1 MKYYVEQI
9 EKTVDI
15 DTNGCYIGVDFGTTN
30 STLSYLDIK
39 ETSQSNVRLE
49 TIAYRESLE
58 QTEYIPT
65 VVTYN
70 NKDQSYTI
78 GRSAK
83 NNIGK
88 RNMESYDCFKLQ
100 LGQNFKKTLKGKE
113 KTAEEVTYLYLE
125 ELLNNFKKQVGIMVI
140 DKIVATIPETWFR
153 ENSNRTAREN
163 IRGIYERLGYRRDQI
178 HLQSEP
184 VAACAYYCWCYF
196 EKLKKAYHGHIM
208 VVDYGGGTLDVT
220 LCEVSNGSEIKVLER
235 CGAGE
240 YKDTNGC
247 AGVAFDEAVTKK
259 ICEENNLTLDVDR
272 FSRLRN
278 RFEQEKIIQTKKVE
292 KYLKEIYYTDEDV
305 YEEDEDEIFSIE
317 YNEEDLNV
325 TGGYMG
331 KAFKEINTTPLSKAI
346 SQMKEFFPVHDVKEE
361 DGNIF
366 QILLIGGFS
375 NFYGVEHIVR
385 KAFKSETNFEDKR
398 FGTYQINGRYL
409 NIFERTDRSLAV
421 SKGAALIA
429 ADVISVDPVCP
440 YNIGIT
446 VVKMNLSTGEWED
459 TDVILLE
466 KGKSLKNSMIPFYA
480 NKFTVMNQNAKM
492 RMFMDDGR
500 IDGKGIERFSL
511 DKNCGDIFPNINIS
525 ENQYEIGVSMD
536 TDMVIFLHIKDSKEE
551 NVISLQSLL
560 ERISIRIIDNER

>member
-30 STLSYLDIK
+30 STLSYLGIK
-39 ETSQSNVRLE
+39 ETSQSNVRVE
-49 TIAYRESLE
+49 TIAYRESVE

-70 NKDQSYTI
+70 NKDKSYAI

-88 RNMESYDCFKLQ
+88 RDMESYDCFKLQ
-100 LGQNFKKTLKGKE
+100 LGQNFKKPLKGGE
-113 KTAEEVTYLYLE
+113 KTAEEITYTYLE
-125 ELLNNFKKQVGIMVI
+125 ELLNKFKKQLGITII

-153 ENSNRTAREN
+153 ESSNRTAREN
-163 IRGIYERLGYRRDQI
+163 IRGIYEKLGYKREQI

-196 EKLKKAYHGHIM
+196 EKLKKAYNGHIM

-220 LCEVSNGSEIKVLER
+220 LCQVYNGSEIKVLER

-247 AGVAFDEAVTKK
+247 AGVAFDEAVTNK
-259 ICEENNLTLDVDR
+259 ICEKNRLTLDADK

-278 RFEQEKIIQTKKVE
+278 RFEQEKIIQTDKIE
-292 KYLKEIYYTDEDV
+292 KYLKEIYYTDEDIF
-305 YEEDEDEIFSIE
+305 EEDEDGVFSIV
-317 YNEEDLNV
+317 YNEEDLDV
-325 TGGYMG
+325 TGRYMG
-331 KAFKEINTTPLSKAI
+331 KAFKEINSTPLSESI
-346 SQMKEFFPVHDVKEE
+346 NQMKKFFPVHNVDEKNGDV
-361 DGNIF
+361 F
-366 QILLIGGFS
+366 QVLLIGGFS

-385 KAFKSETNFEDKR
+385 KAFGSESNFEDKR
-398 FGTYQINGRYL
+398 FGTYKINGRPL
-409 NIFERTDRSLAV
+409 NIFERADRSLAV

-446 VVKMNLSTGEWED
+446 VVKPSLSTGEWED
-459 TDVILLE
+459 ADVILLE
-466 KGKSLKNSMIPFYA
+466 KGKSLKNSMAPEFFV
-480 NKFTVMNQNAKM
+480 NKIAVTNQNAKL

-500 IDGKGIERFSL
+500 IDGKGMVRFAL
-511 DKNCGDIFPNINIS
+511 DRNCRDIFPNMDIA
-525 ENQYEIGVSMD
+525 ENQYNIGVSMD
-536 TDMVIFLHIKDSKEE
+536 TDMVAFLHIKDSKDESI
-551 NVISLQSLL
+551 ISLQSLI
-560 ERISIRIIDNER
+560 ERISIRIIDN